1 MIDVPKT
8 NARKAPRHDRDDD
21 SSAREL
27 LAAYL
32 EPEGYEVM
40 MVSSGTDAIEGAL
53 RLLPDLIV
61 TDVMMPGAG
70 GLQTL
75 FVLKNTQQTAEI
87 PTIVVSGVNPR
98 ILDLMPAT
106 RVVPFDLKIVEA
118 NTALVCALTLG
129 S

>member
-1 MIDVPKT
+1 
-8 NARKAPRHDRDDD
+8 
-21 SSAREL
+21 
-27 LAAYL
+27 
-32 EPEGYEVM
+32 